1 MPFLALGH
9 FFAVL
14 FSVAFNKV
22 KIKGIAKK
30 MLSNYTFVTS
40 KYNRGAAARR
50 GEAHG
55 ASGAFSCGF
64 NKVKI
69 KGIAKIIS
77 LIKLLTARHNHGWSA
92 TRSFPRL
99 TRLFCGA
106 FEREY
111 KAVRRAAAG

>member
-64 NKVKI
+64 NKVKKQGHCEDI
-69 KGIAKIIS
+69 
-77 LIKLLTARHNHGWSA
+77 TV
-92 TRSFPRL
+92 RL
-99 TRLFCGA
+99 
-106 FEREY
+106 
-111 KAVRRAAAG
+111 